1 MTSIP
6 ISRRAS
12 ELIAGDRIA
21 AGFLPEGDPA
31 GVVFVLNYTAHRAP
45 WTFVAYQF
53 PDAVVDSDN
62 FLANAVIPLEAVA
75 DRSGLGFSREPDDP
89 APVSSGRVPLHV
101 APTLSGIA
109 VDGHKLVTD
118 DEHPAESSFA
128 PNATLKDSPDPMY
141 PEGEPTEPDG
151 RVIGRAP
158 ADEPASETT

>member
-1 MTSIP
+1 MRREADPMTSIP
-6 ISRRAS
+6 IWRRAS

-31 GVVFVLNYTAHRAP
+31 DVVFVFNYTAHSVS

-53 PDAVVDSDN
+53 PDAVVDSDS
-62 FLANAVIPLEAVA
+62 FLASAVIPLEAVA

-89 APVSSGRVPLHV
+89 APMSGRVPLLV

-118 DEHPAESSFA
+118 DE
-128 PNATLKDSPDPMY
+128 
-141 PEGEPTEPDG
+141 PDG
-151 RVIGRAP
+151 RVIGRA
-158 ADEPASETT
+158 AVDESASEAL